1 MNTSKFLVFL
11 ILTVMLGIVHH
22 APFLNFQNAM
32 AVGDQGFNLYAFER
46 TAMGERPYVDF
57 WWCYGPFAPYYFAA
71 FIKIF
76 GATMSS
82 VLAGKALL
90 NFLAGLFCFLAVTR
104 ISSPILGLTVTVFY
118 WAYYPDFFYSYNHTA
133 GITCFMG
140 VLLALFHYYKD
151 PRRRWIWFGFLCLF
165 ILCLVRINM
174 GIALLFG
181 YVVSLIALDRLLPR
195 EGARGNLKLYL
206 GGSLAVLGVSLL
218 IYVWMLS
225 PLPWYKVQ
233 QCMPYFNKI
242 YMADS
247 DPDPYLKYKIYWSRL
262 VGLVTQAW
270 SFALLGLLL
279 LVTTGRTLFLF
290 FRTRPDKT
298 RQDALH
304 FCIAVT
310 AFLTLLVAHE
320 FLMGAHVYRAV
331 WTIPFQMVFFGLTLH
346 FGTKNIRPLLRETL
360 ILGVLAAVLWDL
372 FRYYNRINHQYKVT
386 EQLLHTPKATVYLGN
401 HQPWIRTVEQVS
413 SYLRENLADGETFF
427 AVPYEPLYY
436 FLADRKSPSWH
447 MMFVKGAGITDEQEQ
462 EIIRALK
469 DPSIKYVLLS
479 NRYRFT
485 SETRLGELG
494 TTHLIEMSKYIN
506 DHFQTE
512 ATFGAWEAEAGWNF
526 NHGVKIL
533 RRLPPGETN
542 N

>member
-1 MNTSKFLVFL
+1 
-11 ILTVMLGIVHH
+11 MLGIVHH
-22 APFLNFQNAM
+22 APFLNFQNAL

-46 TAMGERPYVDF
+46 TAMGEQPYVDF

-140 VLLALFHYYKD
+140 VMLALFHYYKD

-181 YVVSLIALDRLLPR
+181 FVVSLIALDRLLPR
-195 EGARGNLKLYL
+195 KGAPSNLKLYL
-206 GGSLAVLGVSLL
+206 GGSIAVLGVSLL

-247 DPDPYLKYKIYWSRL
+247 DPDPFLKYKIYWSRL

-331 WTIPFQMVFFGLTLH
+331 WTIPFQMIFFGLTLH

-360 ILGVLAAVLWDL
+360 ILGVLAVVLWDL
-372 FRYYNRINHQYKVT
+372 FRYYNRINHQYKVS
-386 EQLLHTPKATVYLGN
+386 EQLLHEPKATVYLGN
-401 HQPWIRTVEQVS
+401 RQPWIRTVEQVS

-526 NHGVKIL
+526 NHGMKIL